1 MIFTQLYTVVRH
13 VKQAHHCQE
22 SGESQQF
29 IDDIEYLLD
38 GLKDSTSVSTRC
50 LSTISLVEKSAAPA
64 FRMHLR
70 AHGMISKLFG
80 ALKDAAKDPVGRG
93 SSFRT
98 ISQVSLCHACG
109 KHTFDYHYM

>member
-1 MIFTQLYTVVRH
+1 M
-13 VKQAHHCQE
+13 KQAHTCQE

-50 LSTISLVEKSAAPA
+50 LSTISLVEKSAAPS

-80 ALKDAAKDPVGRG
+80 ALKDAAQDPV
-93 SSFRT
+93 SHST
-98 ISQVSLCHACG
+98 
-109 KHTFDYHYM
+109 